1 VAEGGSATPPRVLCC
16 ARGGSLLRHLDH
28 PHDWARL
35 LGPAAAERQDT
46 KRRGT
51 TMRAERWCITAIVA
65 ALLVAP
71 AQPARA
77 VTQTQLDPS
86 TLTKYLDPLPAPAIV
101 DGTKAQTV
109 TVSEFT
115 QQVLPSNFKAGPYGG
130 KTLVWGYNGSYP
142 GPTIEVK
149 RTVPFQV
156 TFVNNLVNPA
166 LLPYL
171 PIDQTLHWADP
182 LGCGQTA
189 CAGKPYTGPVPIVT
203 HLHGGEVPSAYDGNP
218 EAWYTSGASPL
229 KGKAFVSSTY
239 VYPNSQE
246 ATTLWYH
253 DHTLGITRLNVYA
266 GLAGFY
272 LLRDAAKEPSTLPSG
287 AYERAIVIQDR
298 MFDTNGQLFYPVD
311 SSSHS
316 NHPFWIDNFQGN
328 TIVVNGKAW
337 PYLNVEPRRYRFRFL
352 NGSNSRIY
360 TLQLVNTNGSL
371 GPVFW
376 QIGTDGGLLD
386 KPIQV
391 TQLTIAPG
399 ERADMIVDFTG
410 VASGTSFILKNG
422 NSGGHSTSYRDSSYS
437 SRYSGSSS
445 TTGEIMKVNV
455 SLPLSG
461 TDSSLNPATLPN
473 LRPNNPMVKLSPTVN
488 STTPIRGMTL
498 EHGNDE
504 FLLNGLHW
512 IDPATETPRVG
523 ATEVWN
529 LENRTGDTHPI
540 HLHLVQFQVQSGS
553 NYGGWGGSSSSDPT
567 ASGWKDTIPVQGWNS
582 VTVVAR
588 WAPQSTPA
596 GGVNPGQNL
605 YPFDPTAIQGT
616 TDQFGNPG
624 GAGYVW
630 HCHILEHE
638 DNEMMR
644 PQIVQP

>member
-1 VAEGGSATPPRVLCC
+1 
-16 ARGGSLLRHLDH
+16 
-28 PHDWARL
+28 
-35 LGPAAAERQDT
+35 
-46 KRRGT
+46 
-51 TMRAERWCITAIVA
+51 MRAKKSLITAIIA
-65 ALLVAP
+65 TLLAAP
-71 AQPARA
+71 AQPTRA
-77 VTQTQLDPS
+77 AGQTQLDPS
-86 TLTKYLDPLPAPAIV
+86 TLTRYLDPLPAPAVV

-109 TVSEFT
+109 TASEFT
-115 QQVLPSNFKAGPYGG
+115 QQVLPSNFKAGPYSG

-142 GPTIEVK
+142 GPTIEAK
-149 RTVPFQV
+149 RGVPFAV
-156 TFVNNLVNPA
+156 TYVNNIVSSK

-171 PIDQTLHWADP
+171 PIDQTLNWADP
-182 LGCGQTA
+182 LGCGPTA
-189 CAGKPYTGPVPIVT
+189 CAGKLYTGPVPIVP

-218 EAWYTSGASPL
+218 SAWFTPGLAL
-229 KGKAFVSSTY
+229 KGPAFVTNSYT
-239 VYPNSQE
+239 YPNAQE

-253 DHTLGITRLNVYA
+253 DHTMGITRLNVYA

-272 LLRDAAKEPSTLPSG
+272 LLRDPANEPANLPSG

-298 MFDTNGQLFYPVD
+298 MFDTNGQLYYPTD
-311 SSSHS
+311 SSRYS

-399 ERADMIVDFTG
+399 ERVDMIVDFTG
-410 VASGTSFILKNG
+410 VANGTSYILKNS
-422 NSGGHSTSYRDSSYS
+422 NSGGHSTSYSDSSYS
-437 SRYSGSSS
+437 SRWSGSSLTS
-445 TTGEIMKVNV
+445 EIMKVNV

-461 TDSSLNPATLPN
+461 TDSSLNPAMLPN
-473 LRPNNPMVKLSPTVN
+473 LRPNNPIVKLSPTVN
-488 STTPIRGMTL
+488 ASTPTRHMTL

-504 FLLNGLHW
+504 FLLNGKHFS
-512 IDPATETPRVG
+512 DPATETPRVG
-523 ATEVWN
+523 ATEVWQ
-529 LENRTGDTHPI
+529 LDNRTGDTHPI

-553 NYGGWGGSSSSDPT
+553 YGGYGGSSSDPT
-567 ASGWKDTIPVQGWNS
+567 ANGWKDTIQVTGWNS
-582 VTVVAR
+582 VNVVAR
-588 WAPQSTPA
+588 WAPQNTPA
-596 GGVNPGQNL
+596 GGVQPGQNL
-605 YPFDPTAIQGT
+605 FPFDPTATQGM
-616 TDQFGNPG
+616 TDKFGIPG